1 MKLLCSGIYLF
12 CLLAAANAAKAED
25 AAFRS
30 DDGAIRISGRAC
42 ERFTPDEA
50 KSTIRVRVTDKASFL
65 AVSSAAEVSTLWD
78 EMNEHDY
85 NVLVYNL
92 VDNAVEDLAVRTT
105 KQDAEELCVEAE
117 GYIHP
122 DSILQ
127 AMAEQTESEPDADG
141 RETMTDIVNEV
152 NTSYSE
158 IKGSKPEVIPPTD
171 ETELA
176 KHKAPES
183 DALPPAAA
191 AQASGSA
198 TVAALPVSEPAPQ
211 DDKRGLVYVEP
222 TEFFDKSTS
231 AVHAK
236 TVRDMFADD
245 ENYFI
250 TDKKDLADYIIRTRV
265 LKAKVD
271 PINSS
276 TNRLHM
282 VVSVE
287 AEFPDEKS
295 SVIEHQN
302 RFVLFNSDENEQEV
316 AFRLMKKLFTAAGE
330 KIKDKVNQAERRRR
344 PDKALPDIITP
355 GGTKRPA

>member
-42 ERFTPDEA
+42 ERFTPNEA

-65 AVSSAAEVSTLWD
+65 AVSSAAEVSALRD

-127 AMAEQTESEPDADG
+127 AMAEQAESEPDADS

-158 IKGSKPEVIPPTD
+158 IEGGKPEVIPPTD
-171 ETELA
+171 ETDLA
-176 KHKAPES
+176 KQGAGKRC
-183 DALPPAAA
+183 
-191 AQASGSA
+191 
-198 TVAALPVSEPAPQ
+198 VAACGS
-211 DDKRGLVYVEP
+211 G
-222 TEFFDKSTS
+222 TS
-231 AVHAK
+231 
-236 TVRDMFADD
+236 VRFRHCYGTFGFGAGTAGQQARPGICRADRI
-245 ENYFI
+245 F
-250 TDKKDLADYIIRTRV
+250 
-265 LKAKVD
+265 
-271 PINSS
+271 
-276 TNRLHM
+276 
-282 VVSVE
+282 
-287 AEFPDEKS
+287 
-295 SVIEHQN
+295 
-302 RFVLFNSDENEQEV
+302 
-316 AFRLMKKLFTAAGE
+316 
-330 KIKDKVNQAERRRR
+330 
-344 PDKALPDIITP
+344 
-355 GGTKRPA
+355 

>member
-1 MKLLCSGIYLF
+1 
-12 CLLAAANAAKAED
+12 
-25 AAFRS
+25 
-30 DDGAIRISGRAC
+30 
-42 ERFTPDEA
+42 
-50 KSTIRVRVTDKASFL
+50 
-65 AVSSAAEVSTLWD
+65 
-78 EMNEHDY
+78 MNEHDY

-127 AMAEQTESEPDADG
+127 AMAEQTESEPDADS

-158 IKGSKPEVIPPTD
+158 IEGGKPEVIPPTD

-191 AQASGSA
+191 VQASGSA

-222 TEFFDKSTS
+222 TEF
-231 AVHAK
+231 
-236 TVRDMFADD
+236 
-245 ENYFI
+245 
-250 TDKKDLADYIIRTRV
+250 LTR
-265 LKAKVD
+265 
-271 PINSS
+271 
-276 TNRLHM
+276 
-282 VVSVE
+282 
-287 AEFPDEKS
+287 
-295 SVIEHQN
+295 
-302 RFVLFNSDENEQEV
+302 
-316 AFRLMKKLFTAAGE
+316 
-330 KIKDKVNQAERRRR
+330 
-344 PDKALPDIITP
+344 ALPRFMPKRSETCLPMMKIILLP
-355 GGTKRPA
+355 TKRILPTTLSEPKF

>member
-30 DDGAIRISGRAC
+30 DDSAIRISGRAC

-65 AVSSAAEVSTLWD
+65 AVSSAAEVSALRD

-92 VDNAVEDLAVRTT
+92 VDNAVEDLVVRTT

-127 AMAEQTESEPDADG
+127 AMAEQTESEPDADS

-158 IKGSKPEVIPPTD
+158 IVGGITSG
-171 ETELA
+171 
-176 KHKAPES
+176 
-183 DALPPAAA
+183 LPP
-191 AQASGSA
+191 SI
-198 TVAALPVSEPAPQ
+198 SE
-211 DDKRGLVYVEP
+211 
-222 TEFFDKSTS
+222 
-231 AVHAK
+231 
-236 TVRDMFADD
+236 
-245 ENYFI
+245 
-250 TDKKDLADYIIRTRV
+250 
-265 LKAKVD
+265 
-271 PINSS
+271 
-276 TNRLHM
+276 
-282 VVSVE
+282 
-287 AEFPDEKS
+287 
-295 SVIEHQN
+295 
-302 RFVLFNSDENEQEV
+302 
-316 AFRLMKKLFTAAGE
+316 
-330 KIKDKVNQAERRRR
+330 
-344 PDKALPDIITP
+344 
-355 GGTKRPA
+355 

>member
-42 ERFTPDEA
+42 EKFTPNEA

-65 AVSSAAEVSTLWD
+65 AVSSAAEVSALRD

-105 KQDAEELCVEAE
+105 KQDTEELCVEAE

-127 AMAEQTESEPDADG
+127 AMAEQTESEPDADS

-158 IKGSKPEVIPPTD
+158 IEGGKPEVIPPTD

-191 AQASGSA
+191 VQASGSA

-250 TDKKDLADYIIRTRV
+250 TDKKDLADYIIRTKV

-271 PINSS
+271 PIHSS